1 MLGAERLTVVEYGSP
16 SHIPATVL
24 TRLNVDA
31 DEARHWIEDA
41 GERTRRA
48 LGLKSALL
56 HWGRKGF
63 RFSNVAGVFRVVRG
77 LEVEVAPKCLGDVQG
92 WRDDF
97 FLLATLSEHGR
108 LLGDDGIRASMRSR
122 SDLHTLVGR
131 ALVSMYWKNLR
142 RPLRAYRRVQ
152 VDDYSIEGDFEPEEL
167 IRVAE
172 DGFRQEVNQ
181 LTRANRYSATIRQ
194 AAQKLAREV
203 GDLETRLQL
212 ERVIHH
218 VPQMSEGRG
227 RGTRPL
233 PRQSRS
239 WEGVYRLA
247 QDVLR
252 DLGGTYDA
260 GSLVAPGFLVKTW
273 QMWERLV
280 MTALRA
286 AFGAEHVSVHQ
297 VKRLGTRR
305 SAAGE
310 RSLTVVPDG
319 AVWMARMQRR
329 IVVDA
334 KYKGSTETSG
344 QIVEQQDIYEAL
356 AYARAFEVQEVVLVY
371 PGGPEDVTASESE
384 AGVVRRFAEI
394 RVGELK
400 IVGVSVGVT
409 GIAKAD
415 GVRRFV
421 AGLREGI
428 LEAVENATTWT
439 WGTVGSG
446 EQERETSR

>member
-1 MLGAERLTVVEYGSP
+1 M
-16 SHIPATVL
+16 
-24 TRLNVDA
+24 
-31 DEARHWIEDA
+31 EDT
-41 GERTRRA
+41 GDRTRRV
-48 LGLKSALL
+48 LGLKGPLL
-56 HWGRKGF
+56 HWERGEF
-63 RFSNVAGVFRVVRG
+63 RFSNVAGIFRIVPG
-77 LEVEVAPKCLGDVQG
+77 FELEVAPKCLGNAPK

-108 LLGDDGIRASMRSR
+108 LLSDDGIRASMRSR

-131 ALVSMYWKNLR
+131 ALIAMYWKNLR
-142 RPLRAYRRVQ
+142 RPLRAYRRLQ
-152 VDDYSIEGDFEPEEL
+152 VADYSIEGDFEPEEL
-167 IRVAE
+167 TRVAE

-203 GDLETRLQL
+203 VDLETRLQL

-218 VPQMSEGRG
+218 VPRTSDARIRG
-227 RGTRPL
+227 NRPL

-252 DLGGTYDA
+252 DLGGTYEA
-260 GSLVAPGFLVKTW
+260 GGLVAPGFLVKTW

-280 MTALRA
+280 TTALRA

-305 SAAGE
+305 SVGGE
-310 RSLTVVPDG
+310 KALTVVPDG
-319 AVWMARMQRR
+319 VAWLARLERR

-344 QIVEQQDIYEAL
+344 KIVEQQDIYEAL
-356 AYARAFEVQEVVLVY
+356 AYARAFDVEEVVLVY
-371 PGGPEDVTASESE
+371 PGGPEDVTASGSE
-384 AGVVRRFAEI
+384 VGVARRFAEI

-400 IVGVSVGVT
+400 IIGISIGVT
-409 GIAKAD
+409 GIAKAG
-415 GVRRFV
+415 GVRQFV
-421 AGLREGI
+421 EGLRDGI
-428 LEAVENATTWT
+428 VRAIENATKWT
-439 WGTVGSG
+439 
-446 EQERETSR
+446 